1 MLFNSL
7 EFFVFL
13 AVVYVAYRVLPFRW
27 QNRMLL
33 VAGYVFY
40 GWWDVRFLF
49 LIAFSTAI
57 DFSIGSLMAH
67 RYMPAQQ
74 RWTVSLFLIGAA
86 LFFLCPNWSALA
98 VGTKSFEI
106 SALLTPRATGLQ
118 VLAGTTVFVL
128 IANLLIDRMARH
140 AKGASSK
147 GTNFRFG
154 PREPRIFGLLQIL
167 QFFHR
172 QC

>member
-13 AVVYVAYRVLPFRW
+13 AVVYGAYRVLPFRW

-74 RWTVSLFLIGAA
+74 RWTVSLFFDRRCAILFVSQLVGIGR
-86 LFFLCPNWSALA
+86 WH
-98 VGTKSFEI
+98 E
-106 SALLTPRATGLQ
+106 GLR
-118 VLAGTTVFVL
+118 
-128 IANLLIDRMARH
+128 N
-140 AKGASSK
+140 
-147 GTNFRFG
+147 
-154 PREPRIFGLLQIL
+154 
-167 QFFHR
+167 
-172 QC
+172 

>member
-13 AVVYVAYRVLPFRW
+13 AVVYGAYRVLPFGW

-74 RWTVSLFLIGAA
+74 RWIVSLFLICAAPKPTPFRHPPLFPWAGGGAH
-86 LFFLCPNWSALA
+86 
-98 VGTKSFEI
+98 GM
-106 SALLTPRATGLQ
+106 
-118 VLAGTTVFVL
+118 
-128 IANLLIDRMARH
+128 DRPLN
-140 AKGASSK
+140 G
-147 GTNFRFG
+147 
-154 PREPRIFGLLQIL
+154 
-167 QFFHR
+167 
-172 QC
+172 